1 VFKDKVLRRVIETKR
16 EAVGG
21 EYTIGYNEKAVGYNE
36 KTVGYN
42 EKAVGYNEKTVGYNE
57 KAVGYNEKTVGYN
70 EKAVGYNENFHK
82 LFSAANLRT
91 EQESRD
97 IHKIVVL
104 KLEWEIVLF
113 GMGRIILKLI
123 IDK

>member
-42 EKAVGYNEKTVGYNE
+42 VKAVGYNEKTVGYNE
-57 KAVGYNEKTVGYN
+57 
-70 EKAVGYNENFHK
+70 NFHK
-82 LFSAANLRT
+82 LFSATNLRT
-91 EQESRD
+91 EQD
-97 IHKIVVL
+97 
-104 KLEWEIVLF
+104 
-113 GMGRIILKLI
+113 G
-123 IDK
+123 